1 MRGWIGRKST
11 GLNYPGAWR
20 SPTTKLD
27 GSKNIVTTATEG
39 TVCVQLMEA
48 AVFGVIGE
56 QI

>member
-1 MRGWIGRKST
+1 MGRKFT

-20 SPTTKLD
+20 YPTTKLD

-48 AVFGVIGE
+48 AVFGVISE